1 MVTSPIL
8 SSWQKLS
15 TKIITLLVGFLVVAL
30 AVIGSTLLLSW
41 QLEGSAAAI
50 NVTGSLR
57 MSAYRLMLLLD
68 EPPGSP
74 GAGVRHEQAHAQI
87 AQVNATLQ
95 LLRQGDPQRPLI
107 LPPAERIRASFEAVV
122 REWENGLRPQAQA
135 VLDGAPPASLQEG
148 ARRFVQQADILVQ
161 LIERDSEYRTFWL
174 RGSQLGL
181 LALALFG
188 TVSIIYLLFNMIV
201 APLLRM
207 RHGIERMREQD
218 FDVRLPVESRDEFG
232 QLAQEFNLMADRL
245 QGSYGQLES
254 LVQAKTEALE
264 HQNRELALLY
274 DSASFLQQ
282 PQSAEALCEG
292 FLKRIRSYFN
302 ADGGSVRVLDPV
314 RGNLH
319 LMVHHG
325 LSDQLIAADHCLK
338 VGDCLCG
345 EAAQKKVAVV
355 HDLRRIDISARR
367 QCQKEGYAT
376 VSVFHIFA
384 QRQHLGF
391 FNLHFRESKVFGK
404 DETALLETLGQLLG
418 TAIENQRLAE
428 REREMA
434 ISEERNLVA
443 QGLHDSIAQGL
454 NFLNLQVQMLEQS
467 LRQNQIDDVSAI
479 VPALRAGVDES
490 YQDVRELLQN
500 FRTRLQ
506 EGNLVQ
512 SLQIAID
519 KFRDKTGIQA
529 RLLADGDGAPFA
541 REQQLQILFI
551 VQEALSNVRKHA
563 GASEVRVRLVDNDD
577 FELTIEDNGHG
588 FDPGSRATDGGSHI
602 GIHIMG
608 ERARRIEATLEVL
621 SRPGDGTTV
630 RLQLPRAQRRAA

>member
-1 MVTSPIL
+1 MVASPIL

-15 TKIITLLVGFLVVAL
+15 TKIVVLLVGFLVVAL
-30 AVIGSTLLLSW
+30 TVIGSTLLLSW

-57 MSAYRLMLLLD
+57 MSAYRLAMLAD
-68 EPPGSP
+68 PAQRQSSVP
-74 GAGVRHEQAHAQI
+74 AQAQI
-87 AQVNATLQ
+87 AQIDATLK
-95 LLRQGDPQRPLI
+95 LLRIGDPQRPLI
-107 LPPAERIRASFEAVV
+107 LPPAAPIRASFEAVV
-122 REWENGLRPQAQA
+122 RAWDGGLRPQALA
-135 VLDGAPPASLQEG
+135 VLAGSTGTDLRAGAE
-148 ARRFVQQADILVQ
+148 RFVREADILVQ

-174 RGSQLGL
+174 RGSQLAL

-188 TVSIIYLLFNMIV
+188 TVSIIYLLFNMVV
-201 APLLRM
+201 APLQRM

-232 QLAQEFNLMADRL
+232 QLAQEFNRMADRL
-245 QGSYGQLES
+245 QGVYGQLEG
-254 LVQAKTEALE
+254 LVAAKTEALE

-274 DSASFLQQ
+274 DSAAFLQQ

-292 FLKRIRSYFN
+292 FLSRIRSYFQ

-325 LSDQLIAADHCLK
+325 LSEQLLAADHCLK

-355 HDLRRIDISARR
+355 HDLRRIDHAARR
-367 QCQKEGYAT
+367 QCQNEGYAT

-391 FNLHFRESKVFGK
+391 FNLHFRTPKVFDE

-467 LRQNQIDDVSAI
+467 LKQNQIDDVSAI

-512 SLQIAID
+512 SLEIALA
-519 KFRDKTGIQA
+519 KFRDKTGIEA

-563 GASEVRVRLVDNDD
+563 AATEVRVRLADDDD
-577 FELTIEDNGHG
+577 FELAIEDNGRG
-588 FDPGSRATDGGSHI
+588 FDAQARHADNGSHI

-608 ERARRIEATLEVL
+608 ERARRIEATLEV
-621 SRPGDGTTV
+621 SSQPGAGTTV
-630 RLQLPRAQRRAA
+630 RLRLPRARRRAA